1 MYLSVCVYVCE
12 CVPTLGQGGAARSW
26 LPLAP
31 TDLPACGFENQIIG
45 LEAAEQL
52 PWALQDFQGSLE
64 SGPGGGGRA
73 GCGVGTTPLQVQRLS
88 RGGGRGK
95 AEVLGARR
103 ETQTVRGSLP
113 PARPGPLLSLTSSN
127 RYLWSTYPVPGLGPT
142 AASRRAVPGPISLP
156 ARALGQPLHRVPLRR
171 PRGREGSGGGG
182 YARARPPAPPID

>member
-64 SGPGGGGRA
+64 SGPGEGEGWLRSGYDTPAGTEVVQGRRA
-73 GCGVGTTPLQVQRLS
+73 GK
-88 RGGGRGK
+88 GRG
-95 AEVLGARR
+95 LGGQEGNPDGPR
-103 ETQTVRGSLP
+103 LP
-113 PARPGPLLSLTSSN
+113 PTRAPRAPLVSDL
-127 RYLWSTYPVPGLGPT
+127 
-142 AASRRAVPGPISLP
+142 I
-156 ARALGQPLHRVPLRR
+156 Q
-171 PRGREGSGGGG
+171 
-182 YARARPPAPPID
+182 